1 MIWGLRSL
9 KYAISFNYDEKAAT
23 EAHYRE
29 AMLLGFLHEKFD
41 KKVQMQDEV
50 ARTEFLQQP
59 FLLSLNLALTF
70 VISPLITLSSII
82 LSEISVF

>member
-29 AMLLGFLHEKFD
+29 AMLLGFVHVKFD
-41 KKVQMQDEV
+41 KKVQM
-50 ARTEFLQQP
+50 
-59 FLLSLNLALTF
+59 
-70 VISPLITLSSII
+70 
-82 LSEISVF
+82 